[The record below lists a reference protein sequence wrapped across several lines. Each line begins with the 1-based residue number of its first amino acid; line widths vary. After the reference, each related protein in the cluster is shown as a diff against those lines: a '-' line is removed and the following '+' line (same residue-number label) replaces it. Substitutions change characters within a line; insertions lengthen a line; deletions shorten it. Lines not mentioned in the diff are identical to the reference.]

1 MLYIVECEERI
12 IASSEYLVEA
22 EDEKMARSVL
32 MHGKRKSIIE
42 RMETIEE
49 AIHIKKILSIKLLN
63 DASEGKDR
71 K

>member
-1 MLYIVECEERI
+1 MLYIVECQERI

-49 AIHIKKILSIKLLN
+49 VIQIKKILGIELLD
-63 DASEGKDR
+63 DASKGKDH

>member
-1 MLYIVECEERI
+1 MLYRIECEERI
-12 IASSEYLVEA
+12 IASSEYLGEA
-22 EDEKMARSVL
+22 KDEKKARSVL
-32 MHGKRKSIIE
+32 IHDKRRSIIE
-42 RMETIEE
+42 RMNTIEE